1 MSKTIHFLFTL
12 FVFFPFFLS
21 SQFQND
27 SLSKLSYIENNNAIS
42 KFYFKLE
49 DLNKDSLFTV
59 NVLHIGDS
67 HIQPNNFTGKI
78 RELLQ
83 KKYGNAGRGLI
94 FPYQFASTLGPK
106 DYTFSSTTTWKNSW
120 IIHQNKK
127 FPIGL
132 AGIGVCSSKNE
143 GSFECR
149 LGSDTL
155 PNNFSKYT
163 LFYSFLSQEGEVK
176 NKLFRNTKKYIYS
189 KEFDTLSGF
198 STSLQNRI
206 HFDFKIIIFL

>member
-27 SLSKLSYIENNNAIS
+27 SLSKLSYIENSNAIS

-83 KKYGNAGRGLI
+83 KKYGNE
-94 FPYQFASTLGPK
+94 Q
-106 DYTFSSTTTWKNSW
+106 
-120 IIHQNKK
+120 
-127 FPIGL
+127 
-132 AGIGVCSSKNE
+132 
-143 GSFECR
+143 
-149 LGSDTL
+149 
-155 PNNFSKYT
+155 
-163 LFYSFLSQEGEVK
+163 LF
-176 NKLFRNTKKYIYS
+176 
-189 KEFDTLSGF
+189 
-198 STSLQNRI
+198 
-206 HFDFKIIIFL
+206 